1 MGTMLL
7 IVLLII
13 IIVGLVSIY
22 FIITYNNYQE
32 YIIRINEV
40 EGYIDNCI
48 RDKFDLLSK
57 SINIIKGNTDI
68 KEDLFP
74 EIIKLRSRKLSS
86 FELDR
91 KLVDPLNEFC
101 KIKEEH
107 KELMKSNT
115 FLEIDLKLNEI
126 EENLES
132 YKEYYNEN
140 ITKYNKLARTFPSN
154 LVGMACKFKVKNFF
168 DGKDMNDEDIN
179 DFKL

>member
-1 MGTMLL
+1 MGTVLL
-7 IVLLII
+7 IVLLLTII
-13 IIVGLVSIY
+13 AGLISIY
-22 FIITYNNYQE
+22 CIVVYNNYQE

-57 SINIIKGNTDI
+57 SINIIKGNVDI
-68 KEDLFP
+68 KEELFP
-74 EIIKLRSRKLSS
+74 DIIKLRSRRLSS

-91 KLVDPLNEFC
+91 KLVEPLNEFY

-107 KELMKSNT
+107 QELMKSNA
-115 FLEIDLKLNEI
+115 FIEIDLKLSDI
-126 EENLES
+126 EDNLNA

-140 ITKYNKLARTFPSN
+140 ISKYNKMVRSFPSN
-154 LVGMACKFKVKNFF
+154 IVGKFCKFNEKTFF
-168 DGKDMNDEDIN
+168 DGKDMNDDIEN

>member
-1 MGTMLL
+1 MGTVLL

-13 IIVGLVSIY
+13 IIIGLISIY

-91 KLVDPLNEFC
+91 KLVEPLNEFY

-107 KELMKSNT
+107 EELMKSNT

-140 ITKYNKLARTFPSN
+140 ITKYNKLARNFPSN
-154 LVGMACKFKVKNFF
+154 LVGMICKFKVKNFF

>member
-1 MGTMLL
+1 MGTVLL
-7 IVLLII
+7 IVLLLTII
-13 IIVGLVSIY
+13 AGLISIY
-22 FIITYNNYQE
+22 CIVTYNNYQE

-57 SINIIKGNTDI
+57 SINIIKGNI
-68 KEDLFP
+68 GLKEELFP
-74 EIIKLRSRKLSS
+74 EIIKLRSRRLSS

-91 KLVDPLNEFC
+91 KLVDPLNEFY

-107 KELMKSNT
+107 QELMKSNA
-115 FLEIDLKLNEI
+115 FIEIDLKLSDI
-126 EENLES
+126 EDNLNA

-140 ITKYNKLARTFPSN
+140 ITKYNKLVRTFPSN
-154 LVGMACKFKVKNFF
+154 IIGKFCKLEEKTFF
-168 DGKDMNDEDIN
+168 DGKDMNDDIDD

>member
-1 MGTMLL
+1 MGTILLIILL
-7 IVLLII
+7 IVII
-13 IIVGLVSIY
+13 AGLVSIY

-48 RDKFDLLSK
+48 RDKFDSLSK
-57 SINIIKGNTDI
+57 SISIIKGNTDI
-68 KEDLFP
+68 KDDLFP

-91 KLVDPLNEFC
+91 KLVEPLNEFYR
-101 KIKEEH
+101 IKEEH
-107 KELMKSNT
+107 EELMKST
-115 FLEIDLKLNEI
+115 AFLEIDIKLNEI

-140 ITKYNKLARTFPSN
+140 ITKYNKLVRTFPSN
-154 LVGMACKFKVKNFF
+154 IVGIMFKFKVKNFF
-168 DGKDMNDEDIN
+168 DGKDMNDEDVN